1 MTDHT
6 DAENDR
12 HEQVLPESVPAPQLR
27 LPPATGEPNQPD
39 NPAPEVTK
47 PPGMPLAGLGAAGT
61 PVRSTANGH
70 ATAGHAAVAA
80 ARPVVLL
87 RYWPRTTGQSTRPVH
102 LVLLPPEN
110 PADSAGVALYGTLLR
125 PHLVETVTLV
135 QSMPGTLCVIIL
147 DQAAAAALFAFLRSW
162 LAGISNFQGVEVG

>member
-1 MTDHT
+1 
-6 DAENDR
+6 
-12 HEQVLPESVPAPQLR
+12 VPAPQLR
-27 LPPATGEPNQPD
+27 LPPATGEPNQRD

-87 RYWPRTTGQSTRPVH
+87 HYWPRTTGQIPRAVH
-102 LVLLPPEN
+102 LVPLPPEN

-125 PHLVETVTLV
+125 PHLVKTVTLG

-147 DQAAAAALFAFLRSW
+147 GQAAAAALFAFLRSW
-162 LAGISNFQGVEVG
+162 LAGISDFQGVEVG